1 MVFKRGKT
9 MNLDSSFFDINVL
22 KGALLT
28 NTNGAEFRIVGFS
41 FYASNPT
48 EILVNIREYDM
59 ETGKLLEGTTGIA
72 WASLSDW
79 RLQITGGEDYD

>member
-1 MVFKRGKT
+1 
-9 MNLDSSFFDINVL
+9 MNLNSSSFDISVL

-41 FYASNPT
+41 FHASNPT
-48 EILVNIREYDM
+48 EILVNIREHDM
-59 ETGKLLEGTTGIA
+59 ETGELLEGTTSIA

-79 RLQITGGEDYD
+79 DLQIQAGEGYD

>member
-1 MVFKRGKT
+1 

>member
-1 MVFKRGKT
+1 
-9 MNLDSSFFDINVL
+9 MNLNSSFFDLNVL

-48 EILVNIREYDM
+48 EILVNIREHDM
-59 ETGKLLEGTTGIA
+59 ETGELLEGTVGIA

-79 RLQITGGEDYD
+79 RLQIQGGENYD

>member
-1 MVFKRGKT
+1 
-9 MNLDSSFFDINVL
+9 MNLNSSSFDISVL

-41 FYASNPT
+41 FHASNPT
-48 EILVNIREYDM
+48 EILVNIREHNM
-59 ETGKLLEGTTGIA
+59 ETGELLEGITPIV

-79 RLQITGGEDYD
+79 DLQIQAGEGYD

>member
-1 MVFKRGKT
+1 

-59 ETGKLLEGTTGIA
+59 ETGELLEGTTGIA

>member
-1 MVFKRGKT
+1 

-59 ETGKLLEGTTGIA
+59 ETGELEEGTTGIA